1 MCERG
6 EESLAQRVHL
16 GTDLFCSILLHVYC
30 LASESMGCSGMDR
43 CMMYLLFF
51 AWVWEGIER
60 VVWDGHIIS
69 SSRRVLYFIF
79 SIQFLLCFSQL
90 SLLMYVY
97 IHRLPFLRVWNGQL
111 TRRSAAQR
119 SLSNY

>member
-1 MCERG
+1 MLDVCERG

-51 AWVWEGIER
+51 AWVWEEIER
-60 VVWDGHIIS
+60 VGWDGHIIS

-79 SIQFLLCFSQL
+79 SIQFLLCCCVLVSFHCLCMSI
-90 SLLMYVY
+90 Y
-97 IHRLPFLRVWNGQL
+97 IAYHFCEYGMDN
-111 TRRSAAQR
+111 
-119 SLSNY
+119 